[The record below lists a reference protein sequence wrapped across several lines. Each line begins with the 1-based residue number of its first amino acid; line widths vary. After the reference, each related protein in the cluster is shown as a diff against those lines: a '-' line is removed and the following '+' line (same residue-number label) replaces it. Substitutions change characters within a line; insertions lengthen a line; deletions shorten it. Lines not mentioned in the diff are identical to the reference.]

1 MRKSFISSRTRRVR
15 AGLQHRL
22 TTSPALFGMQFP
34 LLSLSIPGRQH
45 GAFPRAGPS
54 VRMKSRERATC
65 GGRRCGGGKKR
76 GRGSRE
82 REGRGSRGALVPHES
97 VMVVFQCHE
106 QVFAGWVYFSTVFS
120 VRVCDHEPDVDSV
133 SEFFASA
140 EAPRFRRCP

>member
-1 MRKSFISSRTRRVR
+1 VRKSFISSSTRRVR

-54 VRMKSRERATC
+54 VRMKSRERAT
-65 GGRRCGGGKKR
+65 
-76 GRGSRE
+76 
-82 REGRGSRGALVPHES
+82 LVPHES
-97 VMVVFQCHE
+97 AMVVFQCHE

-133 SEFFASA
+133 SEFFPSA